1 MQTIIKKDLMDLGF
15 GEYQAKTIVREAKEI
30 LVKRGFEYYANP
42 KLGRVPAWIIEE
54 ILAFNPYDELEAKRC
69 DKEVM

>member
-15 GEYQAKTIVREAKEI
+15 GEYQAKTIIREAKQK
-30 LVKRGFEYYANP
+30 LVKQGFEYYANP
-42 KLGRVPAWIIEE
+42 KLGRVPAWMVEE

-69 DKEVM
+69 DKEVI